1 MTGGRKKRGSAKK
14 QNEGKGEIELSE
26 KLVKEILNKPARL
39 SPDQENAVLSSS
51 RYNRVIAG
59 AGAGKTETLT
69 RRIVYLLLVKSAEP
83 SSIVAFTFTE
93 RAAQSMKSRIYQ
105 RVGELDPG
113 KLGSLGE
120 MYVGTIH
127 AYAKRVL
134 DDYFKFGNYT
144 VLDENE
150 EIAFLMRQGW
160 DIGINEY
167 EHNYSESCRVFLRTV
182 NMVWDE
188 MLDRKKLEA
197 KAPDF
202 CEKLAHYEYLLDKHK
217 LLTFGRMILLAVQKL
232 RENPN
237 TLNMV
242 KHLIIDEYQDINRAQ
257 EEFIRLVG
265 SAGEIFIV
273 GDPRQSIYQWRGSDA
288 SFFDSFE
295 KTFEEVQT
303 VNIRENR
310 RSGKRIVANA
320 NKFAG
325 TFEKAHYESMEATR
339 KEDGFI
345 GLMEDESPED
355 EAAWIADQIR
365 DLVSKRGLKY
375 SDIGVLT
382 RSVSLAAGPLVDILK
397 RRRTPYIVGGKVGLF
412 KRDEAQA
419 LGRIFAWFY
428 ERGFWVEDQWKWN
441 EQITGDDL
449 LATALDCWR
458 SVYRYRLPD
467 GVESRLREIK
477 ADLNSKKPMYD
488 NFTSIYQDVLI
499 TLGYERLVHTD
510 PNDAT
515 VMANLGRFNNLLTDY
530 ETANRVGGRTP
541 HWKEDLRDLC
551 WFMNSYAAW
560 AYEEQPA
567 EDIRGVDAVQIM
579 TVHQAKGLEW
589 PVVFLFST
597 VDGRFPSRM
606 VGRALNWCDIPRD
619 MFDARRYEGDL
630 EDERRLFYVAITRAR
645 DALVVS
651 YFGRMKRSMSRSRF
665 IDDLNFDV
673 VTSLEKA
680 RLPDLSVGK
689 LEAVDNMLTFSA
701 SEITA
706 YLRCPYMYLLR
717 NVYGYQPELDEAIGF
732 GKGVHYCLRR
742 AVELLKRNEEL
753 GPITAAV
760 QAVDNEFFMPFAGG
774 DVFEN
779 YKKGARRSVLNYAK
793 SYGDALRQSS
803 EVEYRIEFPIHMAT
817 VTGRIDVLADREVRD
832 YKTLDYREAEGSVTM
847 GEAEMQVRL
856 YAAGLKSVGRKV
868 NGGSVAFLSS
878 EASKIVPVDVG
889 EVHVERAVKEAER
902 VVESIR
908 NKRFRPNRG
917 EHCGDCDMRDI
928 CRWRK

>member
-1 MTGGRKKRGSAKK
+1 M
-14 QNEGKGEIELSE
+14 
-26 KLVKEILNKPARL
+26 KLVEEILSKPAKL
-39 SPDQENAVLSSS
+39 SPDQKEAVLSRS

-69 RRIVYLLLVKSAEP
+69 RRIVYLILAEGVEP

-93 RAAQSMKSRIYQ
+93 RAAQAMKSRIYQ
-105 RVGELDPG
+105 RVGELDES
-113 KLGSLGE
+113 KLGKLGE

-144 VLDENE
+144 VLDENQ
-150 EIAFLMRQGW
+150 EIAFLMRHGW
-160 DIGINEY
+160 DIGIDEY
-167 EHNYSESCRVFLRTV
+167 GKNYSECCRVFLRTV
-182 NMVWDE
+182 SMVWDE

-232 RENPN
+232 RENPE
-237 TLNMV
+237 TLSGV
-242 KHLIIDEYQDINRAQ
+242 KHLIVDEYQDINRAQ
-257 EEFIRLVG
+257 EELIRLIG
-265 SAGEIFIV
+265 KNGEIFVV
-273 GDPRQSIYQWRGSDA
+273 GDPRQSIYQWRGSDEK
-288 SFFDSFE
+288 FFDSFE
-295 KTFEEVQT
+295 ETFKGTKTVT
-303 VNIRENR
+303 IRENR
-310 RSGKRIVANA
+310 RSGKRIVVNA

-325 TFEKAHYESMEATR
+325 TFKKAHYEPMEATR
-339 KEDGFI
+339 KEDSFI
-345 GLMEDESPED
+345 GLVEHELPED
-355 EAAWIADQIR
+355 EAVWIADQIE
-365 DLVSKRGLKY
+365 DLVKKRGLKY

-382 RSVSLAAGPLVDILK
+382 RSVSLAAGPLVNVLK
-397 RRRTPYIVGGKVGLF
+397 QRRVPYIVGGKVGLF

-419 LGRIFAWFY
+419 LGRIFAWFC
-428 ERGFWVEDQWKWN
+428 EKGFWVEDPWRWG

-449 LATALDCWR
+449 LWTALDCWR
-458 SVYRYRLPD
+458 SVYQYRMPRS
-467 GVESRLREIK
+467 VESRLREIK
-477 ADLNSKKPMYD
+477 ADLNSKKSSYD

-499 TLGYERLVHTD
+499 TLGFENLVHTD
-510 PNDAT
+510 SNDAT
-515 VMANLGRFNNLLTDY
+515 IMANLGRFNNLLTDY

-541 HWKEDLRDLC
+541 HWKEDLKGLC

-597 VDGRFPSRM
+597 VDGRFPSKM
-606 VGRALNWCDIPRD
+606 VGRELNWCGIPRD
-619 MFDARRYEGDL
+619 LFDARRYEGDL

-651 YFGRMKRSMSRSRF
+651 YFRRMKKSMSRSQF
-665 IDDLNFDV
+665 IDDLDFSV
-673 VTSLEKA
+673 VTALERK
-680 RLPDLSVGK
+680 RLPSFPVAK
-689 LEAVDNMLTFSA
+689 LEALDGMLTFSA

-706 YLRCPYMYLLR
+706 YLRCPYMFLLR

-742 AVELLKRNEEL
+742 AVELLKRNDEL

-760 QAVDNEFFMPFAGG
+760 QAVDTEFFMPFAGG

-793 SYGDALRQSS
+793 SFGGDLRQSC
-803 EVEYRIEFPIHMAT
+803 EVEYRIEFPIHNAT
-817 VTGRIDVLADREVRD
+817 VTGRIDVLGDREVRD
-832 YKTLDYREAEGSVTM
+832 YKTLDYREAEGSVSM
-847 GEAEMQVRL
+847 SEAELQVRL

-868 NGGSVAFLSS
+868 NGGSIAFLSS
-878 EASKIVPVDVG
+878 EASKVVPVDVG
-889 EVHVERAVKEAER
+889 GSHVEKAVKNAES
-902 VVESIR
+902 VVASIR
-908 NKRFRPNRG
+908 NKRFKPNRG

>member
-1 MTGGRKKRGSAKK
+1 MITK
-14 QNEGKGEIELSE
+14 
-26 KLVKEILNKPARL
+26 ARL
-39 SPDQENAVLSSS
+39 IEDILKKPNKLSDDQKRAVLSKS
-51 RYNRVIAG
+51 RYNRIIAG

-69 RRIVYLLLVKSAEP
+69 RRVVYLLLAEGAIP

-113 KLGSLGE
+113 KLGKLGE

-127 AYAKRVL
+127 AYAKRIL
-134 DDYFKFGNYT
+134 DDFFKFGNYT
-144 VLDENE
+144 VLDENQ
-150 EIAFLMRQGW
+150 EIAFLMRHGW

-188 MLDRKKLEA
+188 MLDRKKLEN
-197 KAPDF
+197 KVPDF

-237 TLNMV
+237 TLSTV
-242 KHLIIDEYQDINRAQ
+242 THLIVDEYQDINRAQ
-257 EEFIRLVG
+257 EEFIRLIG
-265 SAGEIFIV
+265 NKGEIFIV
-273 GDPRQSIYQWRGSDA
+273 GDPRQSIYQWRGSDER
-288 SFFDSFE
+288 FFDSFE
-295 KTFEEVQT
+295 KTFQEAQT
-303 VNIRENR
+303 VTIRENR
-310 RSGKRIVANA
+310 RSGKRIVTNA

-339 KEDGFI
+339 KEEGFI
-345 GLMEDESPED
+345 GLVGKESPED
-355 EAAWIADQIR
+355 EAEWIADQIGE
-365 DLVSKRGLKY
+365 LVSKRDLKL

-382 RSVSLAAGPLVDILK
+382 RSVSLAAGPLVNVLRQ
-397 RRRTPYIVGGKVGLF
+397 RRVPYIVGGKVGLF

-441 EQITGDDL
+441 QQISGDTL
-449 LATALDCWR
+449 LQTALDCWHFGSR
-458 SVYRYRLPD
+458 HRLPY
-467 GVESRLREIK
+467 GVEARLRKIK
-477 ADLNSKKPMYD
+477 ADLNSKKSSYD
-488 NFTSIYQDVLI
+488 NFTSIFQDVLVA
-499 TLGYERLVHTD
+499 LGYEKLIHTD
-510 PNDAT
+510 PNDAA

-541 HWKEDLRDLC
+541 HWKEDLKGLC

-560 AYEEQPA
+560 AYEEQPS

-606 VGRALNWCDIPRD
+606 VGRAQNWCDIPRD
-619 MFDARRYEGDL
+619 MFDVRRYEGDL

-651 YFGRMKRSMSRSRF
+651 HFRRIKKSMSPSPF
-665 IDDLNFDV
+665 IDDLDFDV
-673 VTSLEKA
+673 ITQLQKGG
-680 RLPDLSVGK
+680 LPSFPVGK
-689 LEAVDNMLTFSA
+689 LEALDGLLTFSA

-717 NVYGYQPELDEAIGF
+717 NIYEYQPGLDEAVGF

-742 AVELLKRNEEL
+742 AVELLKRDKEL

-760 QAVDNEFFMPFAGG
+760 RAVDNEFFMAFASG

-779 YKKGARRSVLNYAK
+779 YKKGARRTVLNYAK
-793 SYGDALRQSS
+793 GHGEDLRQSS
-803 EVEYRIEFPIHMAT
+803 EVEYRIEFPIHSAT
-817 VTGRIDVLADREVRD
+817 VTGRIDVLGDKEVRD
-832 YKTLDYREAEGSVTM
+832 YKTLDFEEAEGSVTAK
-847 GEAEMQVRL
+847 EAEMQVRL
-856 YAAGLKSVGRKV
+856 YAAGLGCVGRQVK
-868 NGGSVAFLSS
+868 GGSVAFLSS
-878 EASKIVPVDVG
+878 NSSEIMPVDVG
-889 EVHVERAVKEAER
+889 KAHVDKAVDDAER

-908 NKRFRPNRG
+908 KRHFKPNRG
-917 EHCGDCDMRDI
+917 EHCENCDQREI
-928 CRWRK
+928 CKWRK

>member
-1 MTGGRKKRGSAKK
+1 LVQKLNEELVEEILRKPSK
-14 QNEGKGEIELSE
+14 LSE
-26 KLVKEILNKPARL
+26 
-39 SPDQENAVLSSS
+39 DQTDAVLSKA

-69 RRIVYLLLVKSAEP
+69 RRIVYLILVEDVEP

-105 RVGELDPG
+105 RVGELDES
-113 KLGSLGE
+113 KLGRLGE

-144 VLDENE
+144 VLDENQ
-150 EIAFLMRQGW
+150 EIAFLMRHGW

-167 EHNYSESCRVFLRTV
+167 ERNYSESCRVFLRTV

-232 RENPN
+232 RENPD
-237 TLNMV
+237 TLGGV
-242 KHLIIDEYQDINRAQ
+242 KHLIVDEYQDINRAQ
-257 EEFIRLVG
+257 EELIRLIG
-265 SAGEIFIV
+265 KNGEIFIV
-273 GDPRQSIYQWRGSDA
+273 GDPRQSIYQWRGSDER
-288 SFFDSFE
+288 FFGSFE
-295 KTFEEVQT
+295 KTFKGTQT
-303 VNIRENR
+303 VTIRENR

-325 TFEKAHYESMEATR
+325 TFEKAHYEPMEAIR

-345 GLMEDESPED
+345 GLVEHESPGD
-355 EAAWIADQIR
+355 EAVWIADQIR
-365 DLVSKRGLKY
+365 ELVKKRGLKY

-382 RSVSLAAGPLVDILK
+382 RSVSLAAGPLVNVLK
-397 RRRTPYIVGGKVGLF
+397 EWRVPYIVGGKVGLF

-419 LGRIFAWFY
+419 LGRVFAWFY

-449 LATALDCWR
+449 LWTALDCWR
-458 SVYRYRLPD
+458 SVYRYRMPR
-467 GVESRLREIK
+467 GVELRLREIK
-477 ADLNSKKPMYD
+477 ADLNSKKPSYD
-488 NFTSIYQDVLI
+488 NFTSIYQDMLI
-499 TLGYERLVHTD
+499 TLGFGNLDNTD

-515 VMANLGRFNNLLTDY
+515 IMANLGRFSNLLTDY

-541 HWKEDLRDLC
+541 HWKEDLKGLC

-597 VDGRFPSRM
+597 VDGRFPSKM
-606 VGRALNWCDIPRD
+606 VGHPLNWCDIPRD
-619 MFDARRYEGDL
+619 LFDAGRYEGDL

-645 DALVVS
+645 DALIVS
-651 YFGRMKRSMSRSRF
+651 HFKRLKKSMSRSRF
-665 IDDLNFDV
+665 IDDLDFGV
-673 VTSLEKA
+673 ITPLKKA
-680 RLPDLSVGK
+680 KLPSFSVGK

-717 NVYGYQPELDEAIGF
+717 NVYGYQPGLTEAVGF

-742 AVELLKRNEEL
+742 AVELLKRDKEL

-760 QAVDNEFFMPFAGG
+760 RAVDNEFFMAFASG
-774 DVFEN
+774 DVFES

-793 SYGDALRQSS
+793 SYGEDLRQSS
-803 EVEYRIEFPIHMAT
+803 EVEYRIEFPIHSAT
-817 VTGRIDVLADREVRD
+817 VTGRIDVLGDKEVRD
-832 YKTLDYREAEGSVTM
+832 YKTLDYKEVEGSVTVD
-847 GEAEMQVRL
+847 EAEIQVRL
-856 YAAGLKSVGRKV
+856 YAAGLKSVGRQVK
-868 NGGSVAFLSS
+868 GGSIAFLSS
-878 EASKIVPVDVG
+878 DSSKVVPVDVD
-889 EVHVERAVKEAER
+889 RAQVDKAIKGAER

-908 NKRFRPNRG
+908 NKRFKPNRG
-917 EHCGDCDMRDI
+917 EHCEKCDTREI

>member
-1 MTGGRKKRGSAKK
+1 LSLS
-14 QNEGKGEIELSE
+14 NE
-26 KLVKEILNKPARL
+26 LVDKILTEHGVL
-39 SPDQENAVLSSS
+39 SPDQRKAVLSKS

-69 RRIVYLLLVKSAEP
+69 RRIVYLILAEGVEP

-93 RAAQSMKSRIYQ
+93 RAAQTMKSRIYQ
-105 RVGELDPG
+105 RVGELDPD
-113 KLGSLGE
+113 KLGKLGE

-144 VLDENE
+144 VLDENQ
-150 EIAFLMRQGW
+150 EIAFLMRHGW
-160 DIGINEY
+160 DIGINDFER
-167 EHNYSESCRVFLRTV
+167 NYSDACRVFLRTV

-188 MLDRKKLEA
+188 MLDRKNLEA

-202 CEKLAHYEYLLDKHK
+202 CEKLVHYEYLLDKHK

-232 RENPN
+232 RENPE
-237 TLNMV
+237 TLSHV
-242 KHLIIDEYQDINRAQ
+242 KHLIVDEYQDINRAQ
-257 EEFIRLVG
+257 EELIRLIG
-265 SAGEIFIV
+265 KNGKIFVV
-273 GDPRQSIYQWRGSDA
+273 GDPRQSIYQWRGSDEK
-288 SFFDSFE
+288 FFDSFE
-295 KTFEEVQT
+295 ETFKGTKTVT
-303 VNIRENR
+303 IRENR
-310 RSGKRIVANA
+310 RSGKRIVVNA

-325 TFEKAHYESMEATR
+325 TFKKAHYEPMEATR
-339 KEDGFI
+339 NEDGFI
-345 GLMEDESPED
+345 GLVEHELPED
-355 EAAWIADQIR
+355 EAVWIADQIQ
-365 DLVSKRGLKY
+365 DSVKKRGLQY

-382 RSVSLAAGPLVDILK
+382 RSVSLAAGPLVNVLK
-397 RRRTPYIVGGKVGLF
+397 QRRVPYIVGGKVGLF

-428 ERGFWVEDQWKWN
+428 ENGFWVEDPWRWG

-449 LATALDCWR
+449 LWTSLDCWR
-458 SVYRYRLPD
+458 SVYQYRMPR

-477 ADLNSKKPMYD
+477 ADLNSKKSSYD

-499 TLGYERLVHTD
+499 TLGFENLVHTD

-515 VMANLGRFNNLLTDY
+515 IMANLGRFNNLLTDY
-530 ETANRVGGRTP
+530 ETANRVGGRNP
-541 HWKEDLRDLC
+541 HWKEDLKGLC

-597 VDGRFPSRM
+597 VDGRFPSKM
-606 VGRALNWCDIPRD
+606 VGRELNWCGIPRD
-619 MFDARRYEGDL
+619 LFDARRYEGDL

-651 YFGRMKRSMSRSRF
+651 YFRRMKKSMSRSQF
-665 IDDLNFDV
+665 IDDMDFSV
-673 VTSLEKA
+673 VTPLERK
-680 RLPDLSVGK
+680 RLPGFPVAK
-689 LEAVDNMLTFSA
+689 LEAVDSMLTFSA

-706 YLRCPYMYLLR
+706 YLRCPYMFLLR

-742 AVELLKRNEEL
+742 AVELLKRNEDL

-793 SYGDALRQSS
+793 SFGGDLRQSS
-803 EVEYRIEFPIHMAT
+803 EVEYRIEFPIHNAT
-817 VTGRIDVLADREVRD
+817 VTGRIDVLGDREVRD
-832 YKTLDYREAEGSVTM
+832 YKTLDYREAEGSVSM
-847 GEAEMQVRL
+847 SEAELQVRL

-868 NGGSVAFLSS
+868 NGGSIAFLSS
-878 EASKIVPVDVG
+878 EASKVVPVDVG
-889 EVHVERAVKEAER
+889 VSHVEKAVKNAES
-902 VVESIR
+902 VVASIR
-908 NKRFRPNRG
+908 NKRFKPNRG

>member
-1 MTGGRKKRGSAKK
+1 MQKLNEELVAEILRKPSK
-14 QNEGKGEIELSE
+14 LSE
-26 KLVKEILNKPARL
+26 
-39 SPDQENAVLSSS
+39 DQKNAVLSKST
-51 RYNRVIAG
+51 YNRVIAG

-69 RRIVYLLLVKSAEP
+69 RRIVYLLLAKTAEP

-105 RVGELDPG
+105 RVGELDPY
-113 KLGSLGE
+113 KLGKLGE

-134 DDYFKFGNYT
+134 DDFFKFGNYT
-144 VLDENE
+144 VLDENQ
-150 EIAFLMRQGW
+150 EIAFLMRHGW

-167 EHNYSESCRVFLRTV
+167 ERNYSESCRVFLRTV

-188 MLDRKKLEA
+188 MLDRKKLES

-232 RENPN
+232 RENPE
-237 TLNMV
+237 TLGVV
-242 KHLIIDEYQDINRAQ
+242 KHLIVDEYQDINRAQ
-257 EEFIRLVG
+257 EELIRLVG
-265 SAGEIFIV
+265 KNGEIFIV
-273 GDPRQSIYQWRGSDA
+273 GDPRQSIYQWRGSDER
-288 SFFDSFE
+288 FFGSFE
-295 KTFEEVQT
+295 KTFKGTQT
-303 VNIRENR
+303 VTIRENR
-310 RSGKRIVANA
+310 RSGKGIVANA

-325 TFEKAHYESMEATR
+325 TFVKAHYEPMEATR

-345 GLMEDESPED
+345 GLVEEESPEE
-355 EAAWIADQIR
+355 EADWIADQIKE
-365 DLVSKRGLKY
+365 LVKKRGLKY

-419 LGRIFAWFY
+419 LGRVFAWFY
-428 ERGFWVEDQWKWN
+428 ERGFWVEGQWKWN

-449 LATALDCWR
+449 LWTALDCWR
-458 SVYRYRLPD
+458 SVYRYRMPR
-467 GVESRLREIK
+467 GVESRLRKIK
-477 ADLNSKKPMYD
+477 ADLNSKKSSYG

-499 TLGYERLVHTD
+499 ALGFGNLVHTD

-515 VMANLGRFNNLLTDY
+515 IMANLGRFNNLLTDY

-541 HWKEDLRDLC
+541 HWKEDLKGLC

-597 VDGRFPSRM
+597 VDGRFPSKM

-651 YFGRMKRSMSRSRF
+651 HFRRLKKSMSRSQF
-665 IDDLNFDV
+665 IDDMDLGV
-673 VTSLEKA
+673 VTPLKKVK
-680 RLPDLSVGK
+680 LPSFPVGK
-689 LEAVDNMLTFSA
+689 LEAVDSMLTFSA

-717 NVYGYQPELDEAIGF
+717 NIYGYQPELDEAIGF

-742 AVELLKRNEEL
+742 AVELLKRDKEL

-760 QAVDNEFFMPFAGG
+760 KAVDNEFFMPFAGG
-774 DVFEN
+774 DVFES

-793 SYGDALRQSS
+793 GFGDDLRQSS
-803 EVEYRIEFPIHMAT
+803 EVEYRIEFPIHSAT
-817 VTGRIDVLADREVRD
+817 VTGRIDVLGDREVRD
-832 YKTLDYREAEGSVTM
+832 YKTLDYKEVESSVSM
-847 GEAEMQVRL
+847 GEAELQVRL
-856 YAAGLKSVGRKV
+856 YAAGLKSVGRGVK
-868 NGGSVAFLSS
+868 GGSIAFLSS
-878 EASKIVPVDVG
+878 DSSKVVPVDVASSDVDKAIKG
-889 EVHVERAVKEAER
+889 AER

-908 NKRFRPNRG
+908 NKRFKPNRG
-917 EHCGDCDMRDI
+917 EHCEKCDTREI

>member
-1 MTGGRKKRGSAKK
+1 M
-14 QNEGKGEIELSE
+14 NE
-26 KLVKEILNKPARL
+26 KLVNEILKKPNKL
-39 SPDQENAVLSSS
+39 SEDQTDAVLSKA

-69 RRIVYLLLVKSAEP
+69 RRIVYLILVKGVEP
-83 SSIVAFTFTE
+83 SSVVAFTFTE

-105 RVGELDPG
+105 RVGDLDEG
-113 KLGSLGE
+113 KLGRLGE

-134 DDYFKFGNYT
+134 DDYFRFGNYT
-144 VLDENE
+144 VLDENQ
-150 EIAFLMRQGW
+150 EIAFLMRHGW

-167 EHNYSESCRVFLRTV
+167 ERNYSESCRVFLRTV

-188 MLDRKKLEA
+188 MLDRKKLES
-197 KAPDF
+197 KVPDF

-265 SAGEIFIV
+265 NTGEIFIV
-273 GDPRQSIYQWRGSDA
+273 GDPRQSIYQWRGSDER
-288 SFFDSFE
+288 FFDSFE
-295 KTFEEVQT
+295 KTFKGVQT
-303 VNIRENR
+303 VTIRENR

-320 NKFAG
+320 NEFAG
-325 TFEKAHYESMEATR
+325 TFEKAHYEPMEATR

-345 GLMEDESPED
+345 GLVEDESPED
-355 EAAWIADQIR
+355 EAVWIADQMR

-397 RRRTPYIVGGKVGLF
+397 ERRVPYIVGGKVGLF

-441 EQITGDDL
+441 EQISGDDL
-449 LATALDCWR
+449 LWTALDCWR
-458 SVYRYRLPD
+458 SVYQYRMPNN
-467 GVESRLREIK
+467 VESRLREIK
-477 ADLNSKKPMYD
+477 ADLNSKKPSHD

-541 HWKEDLRDLC
+541 HWGEDLKGLC

-597 VDGRFPSRM
+597 VDGRFPSKM

-651 YFGRMKRSMSRSRF
+651 HFRRMKKRMSRSPF
-665 IDDLNFDV
+665 IDDLDLNV
-673 VTSLEKA
+673 ITPLEKA
-680 RLPDLSVGK
+680 RLPSFPVGK
-689 LEAVDNMLTFSA
+689 LEALDGLLTFSA

-732 GKGVHYCLRR
+732 GKGVHYCLGR
-742 AVELLKRNEEL
+742 AVELLKRDKEL

-760 QAVDNEFFMPFAGG
+760 KAVDNEFFMPFAGG
-774 DVFEN
+774 EVFEN
-779 YKKGARRSVLNYAK
+779 YKRGARRSVLNYAK
-793 SYGDALRQSS
+793 GHGEDLRQSM
-803 EVEYRIEFPIHMAT
+803 EVEYRIEFPIHSAT
-817 VTGRIDVLADREVRD
+817 VTGRIDVLGDKEVRD
-832 YKTLDYREAEGSVTM
+832 YKTLDYREVEGSVSM
-847 GEAEMQVRL
+847 NEAEMQVRL
-856 YAAGLKSVGRKV
+856 YAAGLESVGRQVK
-868 NGGSVAFLSS
+868 NGTVAFLSS
-878 EASKIVPVDVG
+878 KSSEIVPVDVSKA
-889 EVHVERAVKEAER
+889 HVDGAVRDAER
-902 VVESIR
+902 VVESVR
-908 NKRFRPNRG
+908 NRHFKPNRG
-917 EHCGDCDMRDI
+917 AHCESCDMREI

>member
-1 MTGGRKKRGSAKK
+1 MQKLNEELVEDILRKPSK
-14 QNEGKGEIELSE
+14 LSE
-26 KLVKEILNKPARL
+26 
-39 SPDQENAVLSSS
+39 DQKNAVLSKST
-51 RYNRVIAG
+51 YNRVIAG

-69 RRIVYLLLVKSAEP
+69 RRIVYLLLAKTAEP

-105 RVGELDPG
+105 RVGELDPY
-113 KLGSLGE
+113 KLGKLGE

-134 DDYFKFGNYT
+134 DDFFKFGNYT
-144 VLDENE
+144 VLDENQ
-150 EIAFLMRQGW
+150 EIAFLMRHGW

-167 EHNYSESCRVFLRTV
+167 ERNYSESCRVFLRTV

-188 MLDRKKLEA
+188 MLDRKKLES

-232 RENPN
+232 RENPE
-237 TLNMV
+237 TLGVV
-242 KHLIIDEYQDINRAQ
+242 KHLIVDEYQDINRAQ
-257 EEFIRLVG
+257 EELIRLVG
-265 SAGEIFIV
+265 KNGEIFIV
-273 GDPRQSIYQWRGSDA
+273 GDPRQSIYQWRGSDER
-288 SFFDSFE
+288 FFGSFE
-295 KTFEEVQT
+295 KTFKGTQT
-303 VNIRENR
+303 VTIRENR
-310 RSGKRIVANA
+310 RSGKGIVANA

-325 TFEKAHYESMEATR
+325 TFVKAHYEPMEATR

-345 GLMEDESPED
+345 GLVEEESPEE
-355 EAAWIADQIR
+355 EADWIADQIKE
-365 DLVSKRGLKY
+365 LVKKRGLKY

-419 LGRIFAWFY
+419 LGRVFAWFY
-428 ERGFWVEDQWKWN
+428 ERGFWVEGQWKWN

-449 LATALDCWR
+449 LWTALDCWR
-458 SVYRYRLPD
+458 SVYRYRMPR
-467 GVESRLREIK
+467 GVESRLRKIK
-477 ADLNSKKPMYD
+477 ADLNSKKSSYG

-499 TLGYERLVHTD
+499 ALGFGNLVHTD

-515 VMANLGRFNNLLTDY
+515 IMANLGRFNNLLTDY

-541 HWKEDLRDLC
+541 HWKEDLKGLC

-597 VDGRFPSRM
+597 VDGRFPSKM

-651 YFGRMKRSMSRSRF
+651 HFRRLKKSMSRSQF
-665 IDDLNFDV
+665 IDDMDLGV
-673 VTSLEKA
+673 VTPLKKVK
-680 RLPDLSVGK
+680 LPSFPVGK
-689 LEAVDNMLTFSA
+689 LEAVDSMLTFSA

-717 NVYGYQPELDEAIGF
+717 NIYGYQPELDEAIGF
-732 GKGVHYCLRR
+732 GRGVHYCLRR
-742 AVELLKRNEEL
+742 AVELLKRDKEL

-760 QAVDNEFFMPFAGG
+760 KAVDNEFFMPFAGG
-774 DVFEN
+774 DVFES

-793 SYGDALRQSS
+793 GFGDDLRQSS
-803 EVEYRIEFPIHMAT
+803 EVEYRIEFPIHSAT
-817 VTGRIDVLADREVRD
+817 VTGRIDVLGDREVRD
-832 YKTLDYREAEGSVTM
+832 YKTLDYKEVESSVSM
-847 GEAEMQVRL
+847 GEAELQVRL
-856 YAAGLKSVGRKV
+856 YAAGLKSVGRGVK
-868 NGGSVAFLSS
+868 GGSIAFLSS
-878 EASKIVPVDVG
+878 DSSKVVPVDVASSDVDKAIKG
-889 EVHVERAVKEAER
+889 AER

-908 NKRFRPNRG
+908 NKRFKPNRG
-917 EHCGDCDMRDI
+917 EHCEKCDTREI

>member
-1 MTGGRKKRGSAKK
+1 MSLS
-14 QNEGKGEIELSE
+14 NE
-26 KLVKEILNKPARL
+26 LVDKILTEHGVL
-39 SPDQENAVLSSS
+39 SPDQRKAVLSKS

-69 RRIVYLLLVKSAEP
+69 RRIVYLILAEGVEP

-93 RAAQSMKSRIYQ
+93 RAAQTMKSRIYQ
-105 RVGELDPG
+105 RVGELDPD
-113 KLGSLGE
+113 KLGKLGE

-144 VLDENE
+144 VLDENQ
-150 EIAFLMRQGW
+150 EIAFLMRHGW
-160 DIGINEY
+160 DIGINDFER
-167 EHNYSESCRVFLRTV
+167 NYSDACRVFLRTV

-188 MLDRKKLEA
+188 MLDRKNLEA

-202 CEKLAHYEYLLDKHK
+202 CEKLVHYEYLLDKHK

-232 RENPN
+232 RENPE
-237 TLNMV
+237 TLSHV
-242 KHLIIDEYQDINRAQ
+242 KHLIVDEYQDINRAQ
-257 EEFIRLVG
+257 EELIRLIG
-265 SAGEIFIV
+265 KNGKIFVV
-273 GDPRQSIYQWRGSDA
+273 GDPRQSIYQWRGSDEK
-288 SFFDSFE
+288 FFDSFE
-295 KTFEEVQT
+295 ETFKGTKTVT
-303 VNIRENR
+303 IRENR
-310 RSGKRIVANA
+310 RSGKRIVVNA

-325 TFEKAHYESMEATR
+325 TFKKAHYEPMEATR
-339 KEDGFI
+339 NEDGFI
-345 GLMEDESPED
+345 GLVEHELPED
-355 EAAWIADQIR
+355 EAVWIADQIQ
-365 DLVSKRGLKY
+365 DSVKKRGLQY

-382 RSVSLAAGPLVDILK
+382 RSVSLAAGPLVNVLK
-397 RRRTPYIVGGKVGLF
+397 QRRVPYIVGGKVGLF

-428 ERGFWVEDQWKWN
+428 ENGFWVEDPWRWG

-449 LATALDCWR
+449 LWTSLDCWR
-458 SVYRYRLPD
+458 SVYQYRMPR

-477 ADLNSKKPMYD
+477 ADLNSKKSSYD

-499 TLGYERLVHTD
+499 TLGFENLVHTD

-515 VMANLGRFNNLLTDY
+515 IMANLGRFNNLLTDY
-530 ETANRVGGRTP
+530 ETANRVGGRNP
-541 HWKEDLRDLC
+541 HWKEDLKGLC

-597 VDGRFPSRM
+597 VDGRFPSKM
-606 VGRALNWCDIPRD
+606 VGRELNWCGIPRD
-619 MFDARRYEGDL
+619 LFDARRYEGDL

-651 YFGRMKRSMSRSRF
+651 YFRRMKKSMSRSQF
-665 IDDLNFDV
+665 IDDMDFSV
-673 VTSLEKA
+673 VTPLERK
-680 RLPDLSVGK
+680 RLPGFPVAK
-689 LEAVDNMLTFSA
+689 LEAVDSMLTFSA

-706 YLRCPYMYLLR
+706 YLRCPYMFLLR

-742 AVELLKRNEEL
+742 AVELLKRNEDL

-793 SYGDALRQSS
+793 SFGGDLRQSS
-803 EVEYRIEFPIHMAT
+803 EVEYRIEFPIHNAT
-817 VTGRIDVLADREVRD
+817 VTGRIDVLGDREVRD
-832 YKTLDYREAEGSVTM
+832 YKTLDYREAEGSVSM
-847 GEAEMQVRL
+847 SEAELQVRL

-868 NGGSVAFLSS
+868 NGGSIAFLSS
-878 EASKIVPVDVG
+878 EASKVVPVDVG
-889 EVHVERAVKEAER
+889 VSHVEKAVKNAES
-902 VVESIR
+902 VVASIR
-908 NKRFRPNRG
+908 NKRFKPNRG
-917 EHCGDCDMRDI
+917 EHCEDCDMRDI

>member
-1 MTGGRKKRGSAKK
+1 MTE
-14 QNEGKGEIELSE
+14 Q
-26 KLVKEILNKPARL
+26 KLIDEILNKPYKLAK
-39 SPDQENAVLSSS
+39 DQEKAVLSKS
-51 RYNRVIAG
+51 RYNRIIAG

-69 RRIVYLLLVKSAEP
+69 RRIVYLILADGVEP

-93 RAAQSMKSRIYQ
+93 RAAQAMKSRIYQ

-113 KLGSLGE
+113 KLGKLGE

-144 VLDENE
+144 VLDENQ
-150 EIAFLMRQGW
+150 EIAFLMRHGW
-160 DIGINEY
+160 DIGINEFGK
-167 EHNYSESCRVFLRTV
+167 NYSECCRVFLRTV

-232 RENPN
+232 RENPE
-237 TLNMV
+237 TLSGV
-242 KHLIIDEYQDINRAQ
+242 KHLIVDEYQDINRAQ
-257 EEFIRLVG
+257 EELIRLIG
-265 SAGEIFIV
+265 KNDEIFVV
-273 GDPRQSIYQWRGSDA
+273 GDPRQSIYQWRGSDEK
-288 SFFDSFE
+288 FFDSFE
-295 KTFEEVQT
+295 ETFKGTKTVT
-303 VNIRENR
+303 IRENR
-310 RSGKRIVANA
+310 RSGKRIVVNA

-325 TFEKAHYESMEATR
+325 TFKKAHYEPMEATR
-339 KEDGFI
+339 KEDSFI
-345 GLMEDESPED
+345 GLVEHELPED
-355 EAAWIADQIR
+355 EAVWIADQIE
-365 DLVSKRGLKY
+365 DLVKKRGLKY

-382 RSVSLAAGPLVDILK
+382 RSVSLAAGPLVNVLK
-397 RRRTPYIVGGKVGLF
+397 QRRVPYIVGGKVGLF

-428 ERGFWVEDQWKWN
+428 EKGFWVEDPWRWG

-449 LATALDCWR
+449 LWTALDCWR
-458 SVYRYRLPD
+458 SVYQYRMPR

-477 ADLNSKKPMYD
+477 ADLNSKKSSYD

-499 TLGYERLVHTD
+499 TLGFENLVHTD

-515 VMANLGRFNNLLTDY
+515 IMANLGRFNNLLTDY

-541 HWKEDLRDLC
+541 HWKEDLKGLC

-597 VDGRFPSRM
+597 VEGRFPSKM
-606 VGRALNWCDIPRD
+606 VGRELNWCGIPRD
-619 MFDARRYEGDL
+619 LFDARRYEGDL

-651 YFGRMKRSMSRSRF
+651 YFRRMKKSMSRSQF
-665 IDDLNFDV
+665 IDDLDFSV
-673 VTSLEKA
+673 VTALERK
-680 RLPDLSVGK
+680 RLPSFTVAK
-689 LEAVDNMLTFSA
+689 LEALDSMLTFSA

-706 YLRCPYMYLLR
+706 YLRCPYMFLLR

-793 SYGDALRQSS
+793 SFGGDLRQSS
-803 EVEYRIEFPIHMAT
+803 EVEYRIEFPIHNAT
-817 VTGRIDVLADREVRD
+817 VTGRIDVLGDREVRD
-832 YKTLDYREAEGSVTM
+832 YKTLDYREAEGSVSM
-847 GEAEMQVRL
+847 SEAELQVRL

-868 NGGSVAFLSS
+868 NGGSIAFLSS
-878 EASKIVPVDVG
+878 EASKVVPVDVG
-889 EVHVERAVKEAER
+889 GSHVEKAVKNAES
-902 VVESIR
+902 VVASIR
-908 NKRFRPNRG
+908 NKRFKPNRG

>member
-1 MTGGRKKRGSAKK
+1 MQKL
-14 QNEGKGEIELSE
+14 NE
-26 KLVKEILNKPARL
+26 KLVEEILRKPSKL
-39 SPDQENAVLSSS
+39 SIDQMNAVLSESK
-51 RYNRVIAG
+51 YNRVIAG

-69 RRIVYLLLVKSAEP
+69 RRIVYLLLAEAAEP

-105 RVGELDPG
+105 RVGELDSS
-113 KLGSLGE
+113 KLGKLGE

-144 VLDENE
+144 VLDENQ
-150 EIAFLMRQGW
+150 EIAFLMRHGW

-167 EHNYSESCRVFLRTV
+167 ERNYSESCRVFLRTV

-232 RENPN
+232 RENPD
-237 TLNMV
+237 TLSGV
-242 KHLIIDEYQDINRAQ
+242 RHLIVDEYQDINRAQ
-257 EEFIRLVG
+257 EELIRLVG
-265 SAGEIFIV
+265 KNGEIFIV
-273 GDPRQSIYQWRGSDA
+273 GDPRQSIYQWRGSDDR
-288 SFFDSFE
+288 FFESFE
-295 KTFEEVQT
+295 KTFKGTQT
-303 VNIRENR
+303 VTIRENR

-325 TFEKAHYESMEATR
+325 TFVKAHFESMEATR

-345 GLMEDESPED
+345 GLVEEESPEE
-355 EAAWIADQIR
+355 EADWIADQIR
-365 DLVSKRGLKY
+365 ELVKKRGLKY

-449 LATALDCWR
+449 LWTALDCWR
-458 SVYRYRLPD
+458 SVYRYRTPR

-477 ADLNSKKPMYD
+477 TDLNSKKPSYD

-499 TLGYERLVHTD
+499 TLGFASLDHTD
-510 PNDAT
+510 PNDAAI
-515 VMANLGRFNNLLTDY
+515 MANLGRFSNLLTDY

-541 HWKEDLRDLC
+541 HWKEDLKGLC

-597 VDGRFPSRM
+597 VDGRFPSKM
-606 VGRALNWCDIPRD
+606 VGHPLNWCDIPRD
-619 MFDARRYEGDL
+619 LFDAGRYEGDL

-645 DALVVS
+645 DALIVS
-651 YFGRMKRSMSRSRF
+651 HFKRLKKSMSRSRF
-665 IDDLNFDV
+665 IDDLDFGV
-673 VTSLEKA
+673 ITPLKKA
-680 RLPDLSVGK
+680 KLPSFSVGK

-717 NVYGYQPELDEAIGF
+717 NIYGYQPGLTEAVGF

-742 AVELLKRNEEL
+742 AVELLKRDKEL

-760 QAVDNEFFMPFAGG
+760 RAVDNEFFMAFASG
-774 DVFEN
+774 DVFES

-793 SYGDALRQSS
+793 SYGEDLRQSS
-803 EVEYRIEFPIHMAT
+803 EVEYRIEFPIHSAT
-817 VTGRIDVLADREVRD
+817 VTGRIDVLGDKEVRD
-832 YKTLDYREAEGSVTM
+832 YKTLDYKEVEGSVTVD
-847 GEAEMQVRL
+847 EAAMQVRL
-856 YAAGLKSVGRKV
+856 YAAGLRSVGRQV
-868 NGGSVAFLSS
+868 GDGSIAFLSS
-878 EASKIVPVDVG
+878 DSSKVVPVDV
-889 EVHVERAVKEAER
+889 VSSDVDKAIKDAER

-908 NKRFRPNRG
+908 NKRFKPNRG
-917 EHCGDCDMRDI
+917 EHCEKCDTREI

>member
-1 MTGGRKKRGSAKK
+1 V
-14 QNEGKGEIELSE
+14 
-26 KLVKEILNKPARL
+26 KLVEEILSKPAKL
-39 SPDQENAVLSSS
+39 SPDQKEAVLSRS

-69 RRIVYLLLVKSAEP
+69 RRIVYLILAEGVEP

-93 RAAQSMKSRIYQ
+93 RAAQAMKSRIYQ
-105 RVGELDPG
+105 RVGELDES
-113 KLGSLGE
+113 KLGKLGE

-144 VLDENE
+144 VLDENQ
-150 EIAFLMRQGW
+150 EIAFLMRHGW
-160 DIGINEY
+160 DIGINDFER
-167 EHNYSESCRVFLRTV
+167 NYSEACRVFLRTV

-232 RENPN
+232 RENPE
-237 TLNMV
+237 TLSHV
-242 KHLIIDEYQDINRAQ
+242 KHLIVDEYQDINRAQ
-257 EEFIRLVG
+257 EELIRLIG
-265 SAGEIFIV
+265 KNGEIFVV
-273 GDPRQSIYQWRGSDA
+273 GDPRQSIYQWRGSDEK
-288 SFFDSFE
+288 FFDSFE
-295 KTFEEVQT
+295 ETFKGTKTVT
-303 VNIRENR
+303 IRENR
-310 RSGKRIVANA
+310 RSGKRIVVNA

-325 TFEKAHYESMEATR
+325 TFKKAHYEPMEATR
-339 KEDGFI
+339 KEDSFI
-345 GLMEDESPED
+345 GLVEHELPED
-355 EAAWIADQIR
+355 EAVWIADQIE
-365 DLVSKRGLKY
+365 DLVKKRGLKY

-382 RSVSLAAGPLVDILK
+382 RSVSLAAGPLVNVLK
-397 RRRTPYIVGGKVGLF
+397 QRRVPYIVGGKVGLF

-428 ERGFWVEDQWKWN
+428 EKGFWVEDPWRWG

-449 LATALDCWR
+449 LWTALDCWR
-458 SVYRYRLPD
+458 SVYQYRMPR

-477 ADLNSKKPMYD
+477 ADLNSKKSSYD
-488 NFTSIYQDVLI
+488 NFTSVYQDVLI
-499 TLGYERLVHTD
+499 TLGFENLVHTD

-515 VMANLGRFNNLLTDY
+515 IMANLGRFNNLLTDY

-541 HWKEDLRDLC
+541 HWKEDLKGLC

-597 VDGRFPSRM
+597 VEGRFPSKM
-606 VGRALNWCDIPRD
+606 VGRELNWCGIPRD
-619 MFDARRYEGDL
+619 LFDVRRYEGDL

-651 YFGRMKRSMSRSRF
+651 YFRRMRKSMSRSQF
-665 IDDLNFDV
+665 IDDLDFSV
-673 VTSLEKA
+673 VTPLDRK
-680 RLPDLSVGK
+680 RLPSFPVAK
-689 LEAVDNMLTFSA
+689 LEALDGMLTFSA

-706 YLRCPYMYLLR
+706 YLRCPYMFLLR

-760 QAVDNEFFMPFAGG
+760 QAVDNEFFMPFAAG

-793 SYGDALRQSS
+793 SFGGDLRQSS
-803 EVEYRIEFPIHMAT
+803 EVEYRIEFPIHNAT
-817 VTGRIDVLADREVRD
+817 VTGRIDVLGDREVRD
-832 YKTLDYREAEGSVTM
+832 YKTLDYREAEGSVSM
-847 GEAEMQVRL
+847 SEAELQVRL

-868 NGGSVAFLSS
+868 NGGSIAFLSS
-878 EASKIVPVDVG
+878 EASKVVPVDVG
-889 EVHVERAVKEAER
+889 GSHVEKAVKNAES
-902 VVESIR
+902 VVASIR
-908 NKRFRPNRG
+908 NKRFKPNRG

>member
-1 MTGGRKKRGSAKK
+1 LGG
-14 QNEGKGEIELSE
+14 
-26 KLVKEILNKPARL
+26 KLVEEILSKPARL
-39 SPDQENAVLSSS
+39 SPDQTKAVLSGS

-69 RRIVYLLLVKSAEP
+69 RRIVYLLLVEGAEP

-105 RVGELDPG
+105 RVGELDSG
-113 KLGSLGE
+113 KLGKLGE

-150 EIAFLMRQGW
+150 EIAFLMRHGW

-197 KAPDF
+197 KVPDF

-232 RENPN
+232 RESPG

-265 SAGEIFIV
+265 NTGEIFIV
-273 GDPRQSIYQWRGSDA
+273 GDPRQSIYQWRGSDEKFFG
-288 SFFDSFE
+288 SFDE
-295 KTFEEVQT
+295 TFKGAQT
-303 VNIRENR
+303 VTIRENR

-339 KEDGFI
+339 KDDGFI
-345 GLMEDESPED
+345 GLVEDESPED
-355 EAAWIADQIR
+355 EAVWIADQIG
-365 DLVSKRGLKY
+365 DLVGKRGLKY

-397 RRRTPYIVGGKVGLF
+397 ERRVPYIVGGKVGLF

-449 LATALDCWR
+449 LRTALDCWR
-458 SVYRYRLPD
+458 SVYRYRLPN
-467 GVESRLREIK
+467 GAESRLREIK
-477 ADLNSKKPMYD
+477 ADLNSKKPSYK

-499 TLGYERLVHTD
+499 TLGYESLVHTD

-541 HWKEDLRDLC
+541 HWNEDLKGLC

-606 VGRALNWCDIPRD
+606 VGRAQNWCDIPRD

-651 YFGRMKRSMSRSRF
+651 HFRRLKKRMSRSPF
-665 IDDLNFDV
+665 IDDLDSNV
-673 VTSLEKA
+673 ITPIEEA
-680 RLPDLSVGK
+680 GLPSFPVGK
-689 LEAVDNMLTFSA
+689 LEPLDGLLTFSA
-701 SEITA
+701 SEITS

-732 GKGVHYCLRR
+732 GKGVHYCLKR
-742 AVELLKRNEEL
+742 AVELLKRDKEL

-760 QAVDNEFFMPFAGG
+760 RAVDNEFFMPFAGG
-774 DVFEN
+774 EVFES
-779 YKKGARRSVLNYAK
+779 YKRGARRSVLNYAK
-793 SYGDALRQSS
+793 GHGEDLRQSS
-803 EVEYRIEFPIHMAT
+803 EVEYRIEFPIHSAT
-817 VTGRIDVLADREVRD
+817 VTGRIDVLGDKEVRD
-832 YKTLDYREAEGSVTM
+832 YKTLDYREVEGSVSM
-847 GEAEMQVRL
+847 NEAEMQVRL
-856 YAAGLKSVGRKV
+856 YAAGLESVGRHVK
-868 NGGSVAFLSS
+868 GGSLAFLSS
-878 EASKIVPVDVG
+878 KSSEIVPVDIGEARVG
-889 EVHVERAVKEAER
+889 RAIRDAER
-902 VVESIR
+902 VVESVR
-908 NKRFRPNRG
+908 KKHFKPNPG
-917 EHCGDCDMRDI
+917 EHCENCDQREI
-928 CRWRK
+928 CRWKK